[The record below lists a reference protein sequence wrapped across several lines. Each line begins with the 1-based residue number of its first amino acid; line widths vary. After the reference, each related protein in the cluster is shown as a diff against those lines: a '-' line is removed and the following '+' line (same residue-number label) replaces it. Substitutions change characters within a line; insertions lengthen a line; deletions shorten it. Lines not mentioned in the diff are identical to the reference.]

1 MATYYV
7 DSNAAAGGTGTS
19 PASPLNT
26 LPVLASSDVLYVARN
41 SVFTLSAPYDVP
53 PGASGSPTKMLA
65 YGSGKKPV
73 FNQSMMTSVVLNA
86 QGRHIELY
94 DLYAK
99 GGRRGF
105 NVSVVAATPLA
116 PVKMY
121 RCEADDAYEYGFVS
135 TVDSAN
141 VDTVDGVEM
150 YLYDCVSR
158 RARLGNYHAPGAI
171 EVAEYERCK
180 SIDAG
185 LGWPY
190 FANITVTFSDGTTSA
205 ENLSV
210 GWGNFNTNFANQT
223 YSKTFAKMVT
233 AVTCQDEY
241 RVKTFT
247 LSQAGSLG
255 SGLAYLQFIQVSGV
269 LYVNIGT
276 SNYCGAHGF
285 TTIIHRNPVT
295 ASGWVNTSGS
305 VWSYLFTFDLSIIQ
319 FDPNGGTGVTNR
331 NLPKTAGDQTLPNAH
346 EFGQVGRTIYVNI
359 PGGWNPNTI
368 AGGVTG
374 YVTFG
379 PWGYLKYTD
388 CLAVNTRRNDP
399 TGSEGHGF
407 AADDYSTNV
416 TYTRC
421 VSFGNVGIGFS
432 GNKGV
437 ANSWFACLATKNWR
451 GAALYYSKAHNV
463 VHCTF
468 AGNADTDWITDSG
481 RYTNLI
487 NNVFGKIS
495 MSAGYTGMNAGADN
509 SFGNV
514 SIAGG
519 YNGLVNAGWRAASGL
534 RTQANGGLCMS
545 ADTLTPDNPYLDTTD
560 RVSGYLQTIYS
571 GTDLK
576 GKPFSDSTPSPG
588 CVQYAGSSPLT
599 KSPLFRGH
607 VGRLGV
613 PKPGTG
619 VNLSTPFF
627 SALSQF
633 TIEIVYLPTHRAAT
647 TQLLG
652 YATATGT
659 SLTPSGLSL
668 SHFGSYGPRF
678 GFESAGYQYVA
689 ILNAEQTIQ
698 VVPTGWLT
706 PHQTTWKHLVVRV
719 DFSQASYNEKVRAW
733 GNGIKSV
740 GPYWEGRLLTN
751 YAVAIYPP
759 TTTAYPVVG
768 TTLTVP
774 SLNCLL
780 NHTSNIDANDSQ
792 IALVRVWPTALNDA
806 QCGAAYKRYI
816 RGWSA
821 EVTPPL
827 EFTFSS
833 SGPSTNSGSDPSV
846 VASLVGSPLFV

>member
-7 DSNAAAGGTGTS
+7 DSNAAAGGTGSS
-19 PASPLNT
+19 PASPFNT
-26 LPVLASSDVLYVARN
+26 LPVLAASDVLYVARN
-41 SVFTLSAPYDVP
+41 SVFNLTTHYNVP
-53 PGASGSPTKMLA
+53 SGVSGSPTKLIA
-65 YGSGKKPV
+65 YGSGKKPR
-73 FNQSMMTSVVLNA
+73 FLQQTLTSVAINL
-86 QGRHIELY
+86 QGRNIEAY
-94 DLYAK
+94 DIYAS
-99 GGRRGF
+99 GGARGF
-105 NVSVVAATPLA
+105 NVFVTAATPLA

-121 RCEADDAYEYGFVS
+121 RCESDDAYEYGFVS
-135 TVDSAN
+135 SVDSAN

-158 RARLGNYHAPGAI
+158 RARLASFHAPGAI
-171 EVAEYERCK
+171 EVAEYERCR

-190 FANITVTFSDGTTSA
+190 FANITVNFSDGTSSA
-205 ENLSV
+205 ENLTV

-223 YSKTFAKMVT
+223 YSKSFAKTVT
-233 AVTCQDEY
+233 SVTCQDEY
-241 RVKTFT
+241 RTKTFSLT
-247 LSQAGSLG
+247 QAGSLG
-255 SGLAYLQFIQVSGV
+255 SGLSYLRFIQVSGV
-269 LYVNIGT
+269 LYLNIGT

-305 VWSYLFTFDLSIIQ
+305 IWSYLFTFDLSVVQ
-319 FDPNGGTGVTNR
+319 FDPNGGTGVTTR

-359 PGGWNPNTI
+359 PSWDPNAI

-388 CLAVNTRRNDP
+388 CLAINTRRNDP
-399 TGSEGHGF
+399 TGAEGHGF

-421 VSFGNVGIGFS
+421 VSFGNTGLGFS
-432 GNKGV
+432 SNKGISN
-437 ANSWFACLATKNWR
+437 AWYACLSTKNLR
-451 GAALYYSKAHNV
+451 GAGLYYSRSHKV

-468 AGNADTDWITDSG
+468 AGNHDTDWITDSA
-481 RYTNLI
+481 RYSHLI

-519 YNGLVNAGWRAASGL
+519 YNGLVNTGWRAASGL
-534 RTQANGGLCMS
+534 LTQANGGLCMS
-545 ADTLTPDNPYLDTTD
+545 ADSLTIDSPYLDFPDKT
-560 RVSGYLQTIYS
+560 SGYTQSLYT
-571 GTDLK
+571 GLDLK
-576 GKPFSDSTPSPG
+576 GRPFSDSTPSPG
-588 CVQYAGSSPLT
+588 CVQYASVSPILKSSLFKGS
-599 KSPLFRGH
+599 
-607 VGRLGV
+607 VGVYGR
-613 PKPGTG
+613 PKPGNG
-619 VNLSTPFF
+619 VNFTTPFF
-627 SALSQF
+627 SGLSQF
-633 TIEIVYLPTHRAAT
+633 TIEIVYLPTHRSAV

-652 YATATGT
+652 YATATGPN
-659 SLTPSGLSL
+659 LTPGGLTL

-689 ILNAEQTIQ
+689 TLNTEQTIQ

-706 PHQTTWKHLVVRV
+706 PHQVSWRHLVVRV
-719 DFSQASYNEKVRAW
+719 DFNQASYSEKVRAW
-733 GNGIKSV
+733 GNGVKAA

-751 YAVAIYPP
+751 YGVAIYPP

-768 TTLTVP
+768 TQLTVP

-780 NHTSNIDANDSQ
+780 NHTSNVDLNDSQ
-792 IALVRVWPTALNDA
+792 IALVRIWPSSLSDA
-806 QCGAAYKRYI
+806 VCGASYKRYLK
-816 RGWSA
+816 GLSA
-821 EVTPPL
+821 ESTPSVEL
-827 EFTFSS
+827 TFSP
-833 SGPSTNSGSDPSV
+833 SGPSANSGSDTSV
-846 VASLVGSPLFV
+846 AVSLVGTPLFA